1 MLRRVQHGRLM
12 TSYMSLPCNRFALS
26 EAQMRPRSIPLHLST
41 CSNTG
46 NYSNYLDA
54 LMAVYDDAQA
64 RGIPYRAVLLDVS

>member
-1 MLRRVQHGRLM
+1 
-12 TSYMSLPCNRFALS
+12 LS
-26 EAQMRPRSIPLHLST
+26 AFRASTATTFSFLDLHT

-64 RGIPYRAVLLDVS
+64 RGIPYKAVLLDVSRGVESRC